1 MEQDALNAALK
12 GNFAALSP
20 RFNFMGDF
28 FLLDLERRLEPIV
41 THFVNA
47 PKPWELGSWRGEAR
61 FAENYRDWFAESP
74 WPELAQAPAK
84 PPWRR
89 TRPPLTPL
97 RREFAKRLSA
107 FLAETRFIDGALTF
121 RLSFEFGRSM
131 LKANFW
137 LVAMACG
144 CFQVVQAMSNG
155 AAVKSGIGALWV
167 GAMSATIST
176 LTLVLVAVAVYR
188 MPLPDTGL
196 VMAQGMKVVAGG
208 LMGAFIVAGLAFV
221 APRLGP
227 TQTFLLYFFVVA
239 ATSALIDG
247 FGLLGTEAKPLQAR
261 QLAGVLLAGVG
272 LVLARS

>member
-1 MEQDALNAALK
+1 
-12 GNFAALSP
+12 
-20 RFNFMGDF
+20 
-28 FLLDLERRLEPIV
+28 
-41 THFVNA
+41 
-47 PKPWELGSWRGEAR
+47 
-61 FAENYRDWFAESP
+61 
-74 WPELAQAPAK
+74 
-84 PPWRR
+84 
-89 TRPPLTPL
+89 
-97 RREFAKRLSA
+97 
-107 FLAETRFIDGALTF
+107 
-121 RLSFEFGRSM
+121 M

-137 LVAMACG
+137 VVAMACG